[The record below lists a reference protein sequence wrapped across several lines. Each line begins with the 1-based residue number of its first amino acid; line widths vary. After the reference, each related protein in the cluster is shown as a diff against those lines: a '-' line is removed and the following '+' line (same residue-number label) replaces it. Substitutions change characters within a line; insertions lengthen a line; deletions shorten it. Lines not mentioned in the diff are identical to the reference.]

1 MRRILRTAL
10 LCVGLGIGSLDLQ
23 AQPGLDFGVYSSRPK
38 ALVEASWQPFVDY
51 LNTRLDGVEVRLHA
65 LDDAGLQRALAAGEL
80 ELLLTNPAH
89 FITLRSA
96 NPLSGAIATVVSDA
110 GGQALNE
117 FGGVILVRSGDK
129 RLSAL
134 ADLQGKRVGTTHA
147 NFLATYPA
155 QAFEMKAAGADPA
168 LLDMLTLQQS
178 QDSVVDAVL
187 DGRVDAGFVR
197 TGLLEALSAEGRDLS
212 GLRVLHPLQHAGFPL
227 HSSTRL
233 YPEWPLV
240 ALRQADPALMRKV
253 AALALGLEA
262 GDPAARAARIHGFTI
277 PADYA
282 RVEEMLR
289 ELRLP
294 PFDASPPFTWND
306 VWARYHE
313 TLFVLGLA
321 TLAIVLLLAR
331 LAQRNLALSQ
341 ANAAARR
348 LAAEVELDRHHL
360 RNVVEATQAGSW
372 EWNLETGEWRVDAR
386 WAAMLGLPPEACT
399 GLGRASWRERV
410 HPADLAEAELEL
422 ERHIRGETAFYE
434 HDLRLRHRDGNWI
447 WVHDRALAVRRDADG
462 RALLLTGAQ
471 VDIDRRKENEERL
484 RLAASVFSSSYE
496 AILITDA
503 DNRIVDVNPAFCRIT
518 GYSREESLG
527 RDPGMLASGRQGR
540 EFYRAMWQ
548 ALEEHDHWQGE
559 LWNRRKDGSEFAEVL
574 SISRV
579 RDARGRLIHHLAMFS
594 DISRLKKHE
603 EELNR
608 IAYFDPLTG
617 APNRRLLDDRLRQ
630 AIAHSRRTGRP
641 LAVCVIDLDGFKPVN
656 DQLGHEAG
664 DQVLVDIVDRLTAI
678 LRASDTVARVGGDEF
693 VLLLEDIDGERVLE
707 RVLETIRAPIA
718 LDAERVSVSASI
730 GVTLFPEDDADPDT
744 LLRHA
749 DQAMYRAKQRGRN
762 CIQFFDA
769 SVEEQQRVRKER
781 LEGLELALRRHEF
794 VLHFQPQV
802 DMADGRP
809 LGMEA
814 LLRWQHPERGLL
826 LPGDFLPD
834 LEGTE
839 LETRLGQW
847 VIDHALGALERCRAA
862 GLDIAVSVNVG
873 PRPLMQAGFV
883 ASVRSALERHPDI
896 PPARMELEILES
908 TALDDMVLA
917 MDVLNAC
924 HRLGVRIALDD
935 FGTGYASLRHFR
947 QLPFDRLKIDRSFV
961 LDMLEDGEA
970 RAIVGAVVQLART
983 FGREVIAEGVETP
996 AHAEALLDLGCRL
1009 GQGFGIARPMPVE
1022 HIPGWFSWQTLAP
1035 CADDAACASPAR
1047 CAPDR
1052 SAP

>member
-1 MRRILRTAL
+1 MLIRRLLRTVVLLVCLSLGSTAL
-10 LCVGLGIGSLDLQ
+10 H
-23 AQPGLDFGVYSSRPK
+23 ARTELDFGVYSARPK

-51 LNTRLDGVEVRLHA
+51 LNQHLYGVEVRLHA
-65 LDDAGLQRALAAGEL
+65 LDDAGLQRALAAGEID
-80 ELLLTNPAH
+80 LLLTNPVH
-89 FITLRSA
+89 FIELRAS
-96 NPLSGAIATVVSDA
+96 NPLSGAIATVVADA
-110 GGQALNE
+110 GGQALSE
-117 FGGVILVRSGDK
+117 FGGVILVRAGDASLK
-129 RLSAL
+129 TL
-134 ADLQGKRVGTTHA
+134 ADLRGRRVGTTHA

-155 QAFEMKAAGADPA
+155 QALEMKAAGIDPGS
-168 LLDMLTLQQS
+168 LRMFTLRQT

-197 TGLLEALSAEGRDLS
+197 TGLFEALVAEGRDLS
-212 GLRVLHPLQHAGFPL
+212 GLRVLHPLQHPGFPL
-227 HSSTRL
+227 RSSTRL

-253 AALALGLEA
+253 AALALGLETA
-262 GDPAARAARIHGFTI
+262 APAARAAGIHGFTI

-294 PFDASPPFTWND
+294 PFDATPPFTWND

-313 TLFVLGLA
+313 TIFVLGLA
-321 TLAIVLLLAR
+321 TLAIVLLVR

-348 LAAEVELDRHHL
+348 LAAEIELDRHHL
-360 RNVVEATQAGSW
+360 RNVIEATQAGSW
-372 EWNLETGEWRVDAR
+372 EWNLETGEWKMDAR
-386 WAAMLGLPPEACT
+386 WAAMLGLAAADCDGE
-399 GLGRASWRERV
+399 GRACWRKRV
-410 HPADLAEAELEL
+410 HPADLPEAEREL
-422 ERHIRGETAFYE
+422 DRHIRGETAFYE
-434 HDLRLRHRDGNWI
+434 HDLRLRHRDGRWI
-447 WVHDRALAVRRDADG
+447 WVYDRALAVRRDADG

-471 VDIDRRKENEERL
+471 IDIDRRKENEERL

-496 AILITDA
+496 AILITDV

-548 ALEEHDHWQGE
+548 AIEEHDHWQGE

-579 RDARGRLIHHLAMFS
+579 RDARGRVIHHLAMFS

-630 AIAHSRRTGRP
+630 AIAHSRRTGKP

-664 DQVLVDIVDRLTAI
+664 DQVLIGIVDRLGAI
-678 LRASDTVARVGGDEF
+678 LRASDTVARLGGDEF
-693 VLLLEDIDGERVLE
+693 VLLLEDIEGERVLE
-707 RVLETIRAPIA
+707 RVLEAIRTPIA
-718 LDAERVSVSASI
+718 LASQQVCVSASI

-781 LEGLELALRRHEF
+781 LERLDQALRRQEF

-826 LPGDFLPD
+826 APGEFLPD

-847 VIDHALGALERCRAA
+847 VVDHALGALERCRAA
-862 GLDIAVSVNVG
+862 GLDIGVSVNVG
-873 PRPLMQAGFV
+873 PGPLMQAGFV

-896 PPARMELEILES
+896 PPERLELEILES

-917 MDVLNAC
+917 MDVLEAC

-996 AHAEALLDLGCRL
+996 AHAAALLALGCRL

-1022 HIPGWFSWQTLAP
+1022 HIPGWVSWQTLAP
-1035 CADDAACASPAR
+1035 CADDAACASSGR
-1047 CAPDR
+1047 CP
-1052 SAP
+1052 PI

>member
-1 MRRILRTAL
+1 MLRLFRTAAL
-10 LCVGLGIGSLDLQ
+10 LVGLSTGSLDLH
-23 AQPGLDFGVYSSRPK
+23 AQTRLDFGVYSVRSK
-38 ALVEASWQPFVDY
+38 TLVEASWQPFVDY
-51 LNTRLDGVEVRLHA
+51 LNKNLDDVEIRLHA
-65 LDDAGLQRALAAGEL
+65 LDDAKLQHALAAGEL

-89 FITLRSA
+89 FIELRTS
-96 NPLSGAIATVVSDA
+96 NRLSGAIATMVADA
-110 GGQALNE
+110 GGQPSSE
-117 FGGVILVRSGDK
+117 FGGVILVRARDE
-129 RLSAL
+129 RLQTL

-155 QAFEMKAAGADPA
+155 QALEIKAAGTDPGS
-168 LLDMLTLQQS
+168 LRMLMLEQS

-197 TGLLEALSAEGRDLS
+197 TGLLEALTAEGRDLS
-212 GLRVLHPLQHAGFPL
+212 GLRVLHPLQHPGFPL
-227 HSSTRL
+227 LSSTQL

-262 GDPAARAARIHGFTI
+262 RDPAARAARIHGFTI

-294 PFDASPPFTWND
+294 PFDASPSFTWND
-306 VWARYHE
+306 VWKRYRE
-313 TLFVLGLA
+313 ALFVLGLA
-321 TLAIVLLLAR
+321 TLTIVLLLVR

-348 LAAEVELDRHHL
+348 LAAEIEIERHHL

-372 EWNLETGEWRVDAR
+372 EWNLETGEWKTQAR
-386 WAAMLGLPPEACT
+386 WAAMLGLTPESCA
-399 GLGRASWRERV
+399 GLARTSWRELV
-410 HPADLAEAELEL
+410 HPADLTEADREL
-422 ERHIRGETAFYE
+422 ERHIRGETTFYE
-434 HDLRLRHRDGNWI
+434 HDLRLRHRDGRWVWI
-447 WVHDRALAVRRDADG
+447 YDRALAVRRDGDG

-471 VDIDRRKENEERL
+471 IDIDRRKANEEGL

-518 GYSREESLG
+518 GYSREECLG

-559 LWNRRKDGSEFAEVL
+559 LWNRRKDGSEFAEMT

-579 RDARGRLIHHLAMFS
+579 RDERGRVIHHLAMFS

-630 AIAHSRRTGRP
+630 AIAHSHRTGRP
-641 LAVCVIDLDGFKPVN
+641 LAVCVIALDALKPVN

-664 DQVLVDIVDRLTAI
+664 DQVLVGIVDRLTAI
-678 LRASDTVARVGGDEF
+678 LRASDTVARLGGDEF
-693 VLLLEDIDGERVLE
+693 VLLLEDIDGECVLE
-707 RVLETIRAPIA
+707 RVLDAIRTPIPLA
-718 LDAERVSVSASI
+718 GQQVCVSASI

-769 SVEEQQRVRKER
+769 SVEQQQRVRKER
-781 LEGLELALRRHEF
+781 LKRLDQALRRQEF

-814 LLRWQHPERGLL
+814 LLRWQHPEHGLL

-847 VIDHALGALERCRAA
+847 VLDHALGALERCRAA
-862 GLDIAVSVNVG
+862 GLDIGVSVNIG

-896 PPARMELEILES
+896 PPARLELEILES

-996 AHAEALLDLGCRL
+996 AHAQALLALGCRL
-1009 GQGFGIARPMPVE
+1009 GQGFGIARPMPAE
-1022 HIPGWFSWQTLAP
+1022 HIPGWFSWQTHAP
-1035 CADDAACASPAR
+1035 FADAAACASPDR
-1047 CAPDR
+1047 CPP
-1052 SAP
+1052 S

>member
-1 MRRILRTAL
+1 MLIRRLLRTVVLLVCLSLGSTAL
-10 LCVGLGIGSLDLQ
+10 H
-23 AQPGLDFGVYSSRPK
+23 ARTELDFGVYSARPK

-51 LNTRLDGVEVRLHA
+51 LNQHLYGVEVRLHA
-65 LDDAGLQRALAAGEL
+65 LDDAGLQRALAAGEID
-80 ELLLTNPAH
+80 LLLTNPVH
-89 FITLRSA
+89 FIELRAS
-96 NPLSGAIATVVSDA
+96 NPLSGAIATVVADA
-110 GGQALNE
+110 GGQALSE
-117 FGGVILVRSGDK
+117 FGGVILVRAGDASLK
-129 RLSAL
+129 TL
-134 ADLQGKRVGTTHA
+134 ADLRGRRVGTTHA

-155 QAFEMKAAGADPA
+155 QALEMKAAGIDPGS
-168 LLDMLTLQQS
+168 LRMFTLQQT
-178 QDSVVDAVL
+178 QDSVVEAVL

-197 TGLLEALSAEGRDLS
+197 TGLFEALVAEGRDLS
-212 GLRVLHPLQHAGFPL
+212 GLRVLHPLQHPGFPL
-227 HSSTRL
+227 RSSTRL

-253 AALALGLEA
+253 AALALGLETA
-262 GDPAARAARIHGFTI
+262 APAARAAGIHGFTI

-294 PFDASPPFTWND
+294 PFDATPPFTWND

-313 TLFVLGLA
+313 TIFVLGLA
-321 TLAIVLLLAR
+321 TLAIVLLVR

-348 LAAEVELDRHHL
+348 LAAEIELDRHHL
-360 RNVVEATQAGSW
+360 RNVIEATQAGSW
-372 EWNLETGEWRVDAR
+372 EWNLETGEWKMDAR
-386 WAAMLGLPPEACT
+386 WAAMLGLAAADCDGE
-399 GLGRASWRERV
+399 GRACWRKRV
-410 HPADLAEAELEL
+410 HPADLPEAEREL
-422 ERHIRGETAFYE
+422 DRHIRGETAFYE
-434 HDLRLRHRDGNWI
+434 HDLRLRHRDGRWI
-447 WVHDRALAVRRDADG
+447 WVYHRALAVRRDADG

-471 VDIDRRKENEERL
+471 IDIDRRKENEERL

-496 AILITDA
+496 AILITDV

-548 ALEEHDHWQGE
+548 AIEEHDHWQGE

-579 RDARGRLIHHLAMFS
+579 RDARGRVIHHLAMFS

-630 AIAHSRRTGRP
+630 AIAHSRRTGKP

-664 DQVLVDIVDRLTAI
+664 DQVLIGIVDRLGAI
-678 LRASDTVARVGGDEF
+678 LRASDTVARLGGDEF
-693 VLLLEDIDGERVLE
+693 VLLLEDIEGERVLE
-707 RVLETIRAPIA
+707 RVLEAIRTPIA
-718 LDAERVSVSASI
+718 LASQQVCVSASI

-781 LEGLELALRRHEF
+781 LERLDQALRRQEF

-802 DMADGRP
+802 DMVDGRP

-826 LPGDFLPD
+826 APGEFLPD

-847 VIDHALGALERCRAA
+847 VVDHALGALERCRAA
-862 GLDIAVSVNVG
+862 GLDIGVSVNVG
-873 PRPLMQAGFV
+873 PGPLMQAGFV

-896 PPARMELEILES
+896 PPERLELEILES

-917 MDVLNAC
+917 MDVLEAC

-996 AHAEALLDLGCRL
+996 AHAAALLALGCRL

-1022 HIPGWFSWQTLAP
+1022 HIPGWVSWQTLAP
-1035 CADDAACASPAR
+1035 CADDAACASSGR
-1047 CAPDR
+1047 CP
-1052 SAP
+1052 PI

>member
-1 MRRILRTAL
+1 MLIRRLLRTVVLLVCLSLGSTAL
-10 LCVGLGIGSLDLQ
+10 H
-23 AQPGLDFGVYSSRPK
+23 ARTELDFGVYSARPK

-51 LNTRLDGVEVRLHA
+51 LNQHLYGVEVRLHA
-65 LDDAGLQRALAAGEL
+65 LDDAGLQRALAAGEID
-80 ELLLTNPAH
+80 LLLTNPVH
-89 FITLRSA
+89 FIELRAS
-96 NPLSGAIATVVSDA
+96 NPLSGAIATVVADA
-110 GGQALNE
+110 GGQALSE
-117 FGGVILVRSGDK
+117 FGGVILVRAGDASLK
-129 RLSAL
+129 TL
-134 ADLQGKRVGTTHA
+134 ADLRGRRVGTTHA

-155 QAFEMKAAGADPA
+155 QALEMKAAGIDPGS
-168 LLDMLTLQQS
+168 LRMFTLQQT
-178 QDSVVDAVL
+178 QDSVVEAVL

-197 TGLLEALSAEGRDLS
+197 TGLFEALVAEGRDLS
-212 GLRVLHPLQHAGFPL
+212 GLRVLHPLQHPGFPL
-227 HSSTRL
+227 RSSTRL

-253 AALALGLEA
+253 AALALGLETA
-262 GDPAARAARIHGFTI
+262 APAARAAGIHGFTI

-294 PFDASPPFTWND
+294 PFDATPPFTWND

-313 TLFVLGLA
+313 TIFVLGLA
-321 TLAIVLLLAR
+321 TLAIVLLVR

-348 LAAEVELDRHHL
+348 LAAEIELDRHHL
-360 RNVVEATQAGSW
+360 RNVIEATQAGSW
-372 EWNLETGEWRVDAR
+372 EWNLETGEWKMDAR
-386 WAAMLGLPPEACT
+386 WAAMLGLAAADCDGE
-399 GLGRASWRERV
+399 GRACWRKRV
-410 HPADLAEAELEL
+410 HPADLPEAEREL
-422 ERHIRGETAFYE
+422 DRHIRGETAFYE
-434 HDLRLRHRDGNWI
+434 HDLRLRHRDGRWI
-447 WVHDRALAVRRDADG
+447 WVYDRALAVRRDADG

-471 VDIDRRKENEERL
+471 IDIDRRKENEERL

-496 AILITDA
+496 AILITDV

-548 ALEEHDHWQGE
+548 AIEEHDHWQGE

-579 RDARGRLIHHLAMFS
+579 RDARGRVIHHLAMFS

-630 AIAHSRRTGRP
+630 AIAHSRRTGKP

-664 DQVLVDIVDRLTAI
+664 DQVLIGIVDRLGAI
-678 LRASDTVARVGGDEF
+678 LRASDTVARLGGDEF
-693 VLLLEDIDGERVLE
+693 VLLLEDIEGERVLE
-707 RVLETIRAPIA
+707 RVLEAIRTPIA
-718 LDAERVSVSASI
+718 LASQQVCVSASI

-781 LEGLELALRRHEF
+781 LERLDQALRRQEF

-826 LPGDFLPD
+826 APGEFLPD

-847 VIDHALGALERCRAA
+847 VVDHALGALERCRAA
-862 GLDIAVSVNVG
+862 GLDIGVSVNVG
-873 PRPLMQAGFV
+873 PGPLMQAGFV

-896 PPARMELEILES
+896 PPERLELEILES

-917 MDVLNAC
+917 MDVLEAC

-996 AHAEALLDLGCRL
+996 AHAAALLALGCRL

-1022 HIPGWFSWQTLAP
+1022 HIPGWVSWQTLAP
-1035 CADDAACASPAR
+1035 CADDAACASSGR
-1047 CAPDR
+1047 CP
-1052 SAP
+1052 PI

>member
-1 MRRILRTAL
+1 MLIRRLLRTVVLLVCLSLGSTAL
-10 LCVGLGIGSLDLQ
+10 H
-23 AQPGLDFGVYSSRPK
+23 ARTELDFGVYSARPK

-51 LNTRLDGVEVRLHA
+51 LNQHLYGVEVRLHA
-65 LDDAGLQRALAAGEL
+65 LDDAGLQRALAAGEID
-80 ELLLTNPAH
+80 LLLTNPVH
-89 FITLRSA
+89 FIELRAS
-96 NPLSGAIATVVSDA
+96 NPLSGAIATVVADA
-110 GGQALNE
+110 GGQALSE
-117 FGGVILVRSGDK
+117 FGGVILVRAGDASLK
-129 RLSAL
+129 TL
-134 ADLQGKRVGTTHA
+134 ADLRGRRVGTTHA

-155 QAFEMKAAGADPA
+155 QALEMKAAGIDPGS
-168 LLDMLTLQQS
+168 LRMFTLQQT
-178 QDSVVDAVL
+178 QDSVVEAVL

-197 TGLLEALSAEGRDLS
+197 TGLFEALVAEGRDLS
-212 GLRVLHPLQHAGFPL
+212 GLRVLHPLQHPGFPL
-227 HSSTRL
+227 RSSTRL

-253 AALALGLEA
+253 AALALGLETA
-262 GDPAARAARIHGFTI
+262 APAARAAGIHGFTI

-294 PFDASPPFTWND
+294 PFDATPPFTWND

-313 TLFVLGLA
+313 TIFVLGLA
-321 TLAIVLLLAR
+321 TLAIVLLVR

-348 LAAEVELDRHHL
+348 LAAEIELDRHHL
-360 RNVVEATQAGSW
+360 RNVIEATQAGSW
-372 EWNLETGEWRVDAR
+372 EWNLETGEWKMDAR
-386 WAAMLGLPPEACT
+386 WAAMLGLAAADCDGE
-399 GLGRASWRERV
+399 GRACWRKRV
-410 HPADLAEAELEL
+410 HPADLPEAEREL
-422 ERHIRGETAFYE
+422 DRHIRGETAFYE
-434 HDLRLRHRDGNWI
+434 HDLRLRHRDGRWI
-447 WVHDRALAVRRDADG
+447 WVYHRALAVRRDADG

-471 VDIDRRKENEERL
+471 IDIDRRKENEERL

-496 AILITDA
+496 AILITDV

-548 ALEEHDHWQGE
+548 AIEEHDHWQGE

-579 RDARGRLIHHLAMFS
+579 RDARGRVIHHLAMFS

-630 AIAHSRRTGRP
+630 AIAHSRRTGKP

-664 DQVLVDIVDRLTAI
+664 DQVLIGIVDRLGAI
-678 LRASDTVARVGGDEF
+678 LRASDTVARLGGDEF
-693 VLLLEDIDGERVLE
+693 VLLLEDIEGERVLE
-707 RVLETIRAPIA
+707 RVLEAIRTPIA
-718 LDAERVSVSASI
+718 LASQQVCVSASI

-781 LEGLELALRRHEF
+781 LERLDQALRRQEF

-826 LPGDFLPD
+826 APGEFLPD

-847 VIDHALGALERCRAA
+847 VVDHALGALERCRAA
-862 GLDIAVSVNVG
+862 GLDIGVSVNVG
-873 PRPLMQAGFV
+873 PGPLMQAGFV

-896 PPARMELEILES
+896 PPERLELEILES

-917 MDVLNAC
+917 MDVLEAC

-996 AHAEALLDLGCRL
+996 AHAAALLALGCRL

-1022 HIPGWFSWQTLAP
+1022 HIPGWVSWQTLAP
-1035 CADDAACASPAR
+1035 CADDAACASSGR
-1047 CAPDR
+1047 CP
-1052 SAP
+1052 PI

>member
-1 MRRILRTAL
+1 MLIRRLLRTVVLLVCLSLGSTAL
-10 LCVGLGIGSLDLQ
+10 H
-23 AQPGLDFGVYSSRPK
+23 ARTELDFGVYSARPK

-51 LNTRLDGVEVRLHA
+51 LNQHLYGVEVRLHA
-65 LDDAGLQRALAAGEL
+65 LDDAGLQRALAAGEID
-80 ELLLTNPAH
+80 LLLTNPVH
-89 FITLRSA
+89 FIELRAS
-96 NPLSGAIATVVSDA
+96 NPLSGAIATVVADA
-110 GGQALNE
+110 GGQALSE
-117 FGGVILVRSGDK
+117 FGGVILVRAGDASLK
-129 RLSAL
+129 TL
-134 ADLQGKRVGTTHA
+134 ADLRGRRVGTTHA

-155 QAFEMKAAGADPA
+155 QALEMKAAGIDPGS
-168 LLDMLTLQQS
+168 LRMFTLQQT
-178 QDSVVDAVL
+178 QDSVVEAVL

-197 TGLLEALSAEGRDLS
+197 TGLFEALVAEGRDLS
-212 GLRVLHPLQHAGFPL
+212 GLRVLHPLQHPGFPL
-227 HSSTRL
+227 RSSTRL

-253 AALALGLEA
+253 AALALGLETA
-262 GDPAARAARIHGFTI
+262 APAARAAGIHGFTI

-294 PFDASPPFTWND
+294 PFDATPPFTWND

-313 TLFVLGLA
+313 TIFVLGLA
-321 TLAIVLLLAR
+321 TLAIVLLVR

-348 LAAEVELDRHHL
+348 LAAEIELDRHHL
-360 RNVVEATQAGSW
+360 RNVIEATQAGSW
-372 EWNLETGEWRVDAR
+372 EWNLETGEWKMDAR
-386 WAAMLGLPPEACT
+386 WAAMLGLAAADCDGE
-399 GLGRASWRERV
+399 GRACWRKRV
-410 HPADLAEAELEL
+410 HPADLPEAEREL
-422 ERHIRGETAFYE
+422 DRHIRGETAFYE
-434 HDLRLRHRDGNWI
+434 HDLRLRHCDGRWI
-447 WVHDRALAVRRDADG
+447 WVYDRALAVRRDADG

-471 VDIDRRKENEERL
+471 IDIDRRKENEERL

-496 AILITDA
+496 AILITDV

-548 ALEEHDHWQGE
+548 AIEEHDHWQGE

-579 RDARGRLIHHLAMFS
+579 RDARGRVIHHLAMFS

-630 AIAHSRRTGRP
+630 AIAHSRRTGKP

-664 DQVLVDIVDRLTAI
+664 DQVLIGIVDRLGAI
-678 LRASDTVARVGGDEF
+678 LRASDTVARLGGDEF
-693 VLLLEDIDGERVLE
+693 VLLLEDIEGERVLE
-707 RVLETIRAPIA
+707 RVLEAIRTPIA
-718 LDAERVSVSASI
+718 LASQQVCVSASI

-781 LEGLELALRRHEF
+781 LERLDQALRRQEF

-826 LPGDFLPD
+826 APGEFLPD

-847 VIDHALGALERCRAA
+847 VVDHALGALERCRAA
-862 GLDIAVSVNVG
+862 GLDIGVSVNVG
-873 PRPLMQAGFV
+873 PGPLMQAGFV

-896 PPARMELEILES
+896 PPERLELEILES

-917 MDVLNAC
+917 MDVLEAC

-996 AHAEALLDLGCRL
+996 AHAAALLALGCRL

-1022 HIPGWFSWQTLAP
+1022 HIPGWVSWQTLAP
-1035 CADDAACASPAR
+1035 CADDAACASSGR
-1047 CAPDR
+1047 CP
-1052 SAP
+1052 PI

>member
-1 MRRILRTAL
+1 MLIRRLLRTVVLLVCLSLGSTAL
-10 LCVGLGIGSLDLQ
+10 H
-23 AQPGLDFGVYSSRPK
+23 ARTELDFGVYSARPK

-51 LNTRLDGVEVRLHA
+51 LNQHLYGVEVRLHA
-65 LDDAGLQRALAAGEL
+65 LDDAGLQRALAAGEID
-80 ELLLTNPAH
+80 LLLTNPVH
-89 FITLRSA
+89 FIELRAS
-96 NPLSGAIATVVSDA
+96 NPLSGAIATVVADA
-110 GGQALNE
+110 GGQALSE
-117 FGGVILVRSGDK
+117 FGGVILVRAGDASLK
-129 RLSAL
+129 TL
-134 ADLQGKRVGTTHA
+134 ADLRGRRVGTTHA

-155 QAFEMKAAGADPA
+155 QALEMKAAGIDPGS
-168 LLDMLTLQQS
+168 LRMFTLQQT
-178 QDSVVDAVL
+178 QDSVVEAVL

-197 TGLLEALSAEGRDLS
+197 TGLFEALVAEGRDLS
-212 GLRVLHPLQHAGFPL
+212 GLRVLHPLQHPGFPL
-227 HSSTRL
+227 RSSTRL

-253 AALALGLEA
+253 AALALGLETA
-262 GDPAARAARIHGFTI
+262 DPAARAAGIHGFTI

-294 PFDASPPFTWND
+294 PFDATPPFTWND

-313 TLFVLGLA
+313 TIFVLGLA
-321 TLAIVLLLAR
+321 TLAIVLLVR

-348 LAAEVELDRHHL
+348 LAAEIELDRHHL
-360 RNVVEATQAGSW
+360 RNVIEATQAGSW
-372 EWNLETGEWRVDAR
+372 EWNLETGEWKMDAR
-386 WAAMLGLPPEACT
+386 WAAMLGLAAADCDGE
-399 GLGRASWRERV
+399 GRACWRKRV
-410 HPADLAEAELEL
+410 HPADLPEAEREL
-422 ERHIRGETAFYE
+422 DRHIRGETAFYE
-434 HDLRLRHRDGNWI
+434 HDLRLRHRDGRWI
-447 WVHDRALAVRRDADG
+447 WVYHRALAVRRDADG

-471 VDIDRRKENEERL
+471 IDIDRRKENEERL

-496 AILITDA
+496 AILITDV

-548 ALEEHDHWQGE
+548 AIEEHDHWQGE

-579 RDARGRLIHHLAMFS
+579 RDARGRVIHHLAMFS

-630 AIAHSRRTGRP
+630 AIAHSRRTGKP

-664 DQVLVDIVDRLTAI
+664 DQVLIGIVDRLGAI
-678 LRASDTVARVGGDEF
+678 LRASDTVARLGGDEF
-693 VLLLEDIDGERVLE
+693 VLLLEDIEGERVLE
-707 RVLETIRAPIA
+707 RVLEAIRTPIA
-718 LDAERVSVSASI
+718 LASQQVCVSASI

-781 LEGLELALRRHEF
+781 LERLDQALRRQEF

-826 LPGDFLPD
+826 APGEFLPD

-847 VIDHALGALERCRAA
+847 VVDHALGALERCRAA
-862 GLDIAVSVNVG
+862 GLDIGVSVNVG
-873 PRPLMQAGFV
+873 PGPLMQAGFV

-896 PPARMELEILES
+896 PPERLELEILES

-917 MDVLNAC
+917 MDVLEAC

-996 AHAEALLDLGCRL
+996 AHAAALLALGCRL

-1022 HIPGWFSWQTLAP
+1022 HIPGWVSWQTLAP
-1035 CADDAACASPAR
+1035 CADDAACASSGR
-1047 CAPDR
+1047 CP
-1052 SAP
+1052 PI

>member
-1 MRRILRTAL
+1 MLIRRLLRTVVLLVCLSLGSTAL
-10 LCVGLGIGSLDLQ
+10 H
-23 AQPGLDFGVYSSRPK
+23 ARTELDFGVYSARPK

-51 LNTRLDGVEVRLHA
+51 LNQHLYGVEVRLHA
-65 LDDAGLQRALAAGEL
+65 LDDAGLQRALAAGEID
-80 ELLLTNPAH
+80 LLLTNPVH
-89 FITLRSA
+89 FIELRAS
-96 NPLSGAIATVVSDA
+96 NPLSGAIATVVADA
-110 GGQALNE
+110 GGQALSE
-117 FGGVILVRSGDK
+117 FGGVILVRAGDASLK
-129 RLSAL
+129 TL
-134 ADLQGKRVGTTHA
+134 ADLRGRRVGTTHA

-155 QAFEMKAAGADPA
+155 QALEMKAAGIDPGS
-168 LLDMLTLQQS
+168 LRMFTLQQT
-178 QDSVVDAVL
+178 QDSVVEAVL

-197 TGLLEALSAEGRDLS
+197 TGLFEALVAEGRDLS
-212 GLRVLHPLQHAGFPL
+212 GLRVLHPLQHPGFPL
-227 HSSTRL
+227 RSSTRL

-253 AALALGLEA
+253 AALALGLETA
-262 GDPAARAARIHGFTI
+262 APAARAAGIHGFTI

-294 PFDASPPFTWND
+294 PFDATPPFTWND

-313 TLFVLGLA
+313 TIFVLGLA
-321 TLAIVLLLAR
+321 TLAIVLLVR

-348 LAAEVELDRHHL
+348 LAAEIELDRHHL
-360 RNVVEATQAGSW
+360 RNVIEATQAGSW
-372 EWNLETGEWRVDAR
+372 EWNLETGEWKMDAR
-386 WAAMLGLPPEACT
+386 WAAMLGLAAADCDGE
-399 GLGRASWRERV
+399 GRACWRKRV
-410 HPADLAEAELEL
+410 HPADLAEAEREL
-422 ERHIRGETAFYE
+422 DRHIRGETAFYE
-434 HDLRLRHRDGNWI
+434 HDLRLRHRDGRWI
-447 WVHDRALAVRRDADG
+447 WVYHRALAVRRDADG

-471 VDIDRRKENEERL
+471 IDIDRRKENEERL

-496 AILITDA
+496 AILITDV

-548 ALEEHDHWQGE
+548 AIEEHDHWQGE

-579 RDARGRLIHHLAMFS
+579 RDARGRVIHHLAMFS

-630 AIAHSRRTGRP
+630 AIAHSRRTGKP

-664 DQVLVDIVDRLTAI
+664 DQVLIGIVDRLGAI
-678 LRASDTVARVGGDEF
+678 LRASDTVARLGGDEF
-693 VLLLEDIDGERVLE
+693 VLLLEDLEGERVLE
-707 RVLETIRAPIA
+707 RVLEAIRTPIA
-718 LDAERVSVSASI
+718 LASQQVCVSASI

-781 LEGLELALRRHEF
+781 LERLDQALRRQEF

-826 LPGDFLPD
+826 APGEFLPD

-847 VIDHALGALERCRAA
+847 VVDHALGALERCRAA
-862 GLDIAVSVNVG
+862 GLDIGVSVNVG
-873 PRPLMQAGFV
+873 PGPLMQAGFV

-896 PPARMELEILES
+896 PPERLELEILES

-917 MDVLNAC
+917 MDVLEAC

-996 AHAEALLDLGCRL
+996 AHAAALLALGCRL

-1022 HIPGWFSWQTLAP
+1022 HIPGWVSWQTLAP
-1035 CADDAACASPAR
+1035 CADDAACASSGR
-1047 CAPDR
+1047 CP
-1052 SAP
+1052 PI

>member
-1 MRRILRTAL
+1 MLIRRLLRTVVLLVCLSLGSTAL
-10 LCVGLGIGSLDLQ
+10 H
-23 AQPGLDFGVYSSRPK
+23 ARTELDFGVYSARPK

-51 LNTRLDGVEVRLHA
+51 LNQHLDGVEVRLHA
-65 LDDAGLQRALAAGEL
+65 LDDAGLQRALAAGEID
-80 ELLLTNPAH
+80 LLLTNPVH
-89 FITLRSA
+89 FIELRAS
-96 NPLSGAIATVVSDA
+96 NPLSGAIATVVADA
-110 GGQALNE
+110 GGQALSE
-117 FGGVILVRSGDK
+117 FGGVILVRAGDASLK
-129 RLSAL
+129 TL
-134 ADLQGKRVGTTHA
+134 ADLRGRRVGTTHA

-155 QAFEMKAAGADPA
+155 QALEMKAAGIDPGS
-168 LLDMLTLQQS
+168 LRMFTLQQT
-178 QDSVVDAVL
+178 QDSVVEAVL

-197 TGLLEALSAEGRDLS
+197 TGLFEALVAEGRDLS
-212 GLRVLHPLQHAGFPL
+212 GLRVLHPLQHPGFPL
-227 HSSTRL
+227 RSSTRL

-253 AALALGLEA
+253 AALALGLETA
-262 GDPAARAARIHGFTI
+262 APAARAAGIHGFTI

-294 PFDASPPFTWND
+294 PFDATPPFTWND

-313 TLFVLGLA
+313 TIFVLGLA
-321 TLAIVLLLAR
+321 TLAIVLLVR

-348 LAAEVELDRHHL
+348 LAAEIELDRHHL
-360 RNVVEATQAGSW
+360 RNVIEATQAGSW
-372 EWNLETGEWRVDAR
+372 EWNLETGEWKMDAR
-386 WAAMLGLPPEACT
+386 WAAMLGLAAADCDGE
-399 GLGRASWRERV
+399 GRACWRKRV
-410 HPADLAEAELEL
+410 HPADLPEAEREL
-422 ERHIRGETAFYE
+422 DRHIRGETAFYE
-434 HDLRLRHRDGNWI
+434 HDLRLRHRDGRWI
-447 WVHDRALAVRRDADG
+447 WVYDRALAVRRDADG

-471 VDIDRRKENEERL
+471 IDIDRRKENEERL

-496 AILITDA
+496 AILITDV

-548 ALEEHDHWQGE
+548 AIEEHDHWQGE

-579 RDARGRLIHHLAMFS
+579 RDARGRVIHHLAMFS

-630 AIAHSRRTGRP
+630 AIAHSRRTGKP

-664 DQVLVDIVDRLTAI
+664 DQVLIGIVDRLGAI
-678 LRASDTVARVGGDEF
+678 LRASDTVARLGGDEF
-693 VLLLEDIDGERVLE
+693 VLLLEDIEGERVLE
-707 RVLETIRAPIA
+707 RVLEAIRTPIA
-718 LDAERVSVSASI
+718 LASQQVCVSASI

-781 LEGLELALRRHEF
+781 LERLDQALRRQEF

-826 LPGDFLPD
+826 APGEFLPD

-847 VIDHALGALERCRAA
+847 VVDHALGALERCRAA
-862 GLDIAVSVNVG
+862 GLDIGVSVNVG
-873 PRPLMQAGFV
+873 PGPLMQAGFV

-896 PPARMELEILES
+896 PPERLELEILES

-917 MDVLNAC
+917 MDVLEAC

-996 AHAEALLDLGCRL
+996 AHAAALLALGCRL

-1022 HIPGWFSWQTLAP
+1022 HIPGWVSWQTLAP
-1035 CADDAACASPAR
+1035 CADDAACASSGR
-1047 CAPDR
+1047 CP
-1052 SAP
+1052 PI

>member
-1 MRRILRTAL
+1 MRRLLRTVVLLVCLSLGSTAL
-10 LCVGLGIGSLDLQ
+10 HARTD
-23 AQPGLDFGVYSSRPK
+23 LDFGVYSARPK

-51 LNTRLDGVEVRLHA
+51 LNQHLDGVEVRLHA
-65 LDDAGLQRALAAGEL
+65 LDDAGLQRALAAGEID
-80 ELLLTNPAH
+80 LLLTNPVH
-89 FITLRSA
+89 FIELRAS
-96 NPLSGAIATVVSDA
+96 NPLSGAIATVVADA
-110 GGQALNE
+110 GGQALSE
-117 FGGVILVRSGDK
+117 FGGVILVRAGDASLK
-129 RLSAL
+129 TL
-134 ADLQGKRVGTTHA
+134 ADLRGRRVGTTHA

-155 QAFEMKAAGADPA
+155 QALEMKAAGIDPGS
-168 LLDMLTLQQS
+168 LRMFTLQQT
-178 QDSVVDAVL
+178 QDSVVEAVL

-197 TGLLEALSAEGRDLS
+197 TGLFEALVAEGRDLS
-212 GLRVLHPLQHAGFPL
+212 GLRVLHPLQHPGFPL
-227 HSSTRL
+227 RSSTRL

-253 AALALGLEA
+253 AALALGLETA
-262 GDPAARAARIHGFTI
+262 APAARAAGIHGFTI

-294 PFDASPPFTWND
+294 PFDATPPFTWND

-313 TLFVLGLA
+313 TIFVLGLA
-321 TLAIVLLLAR
+321 TLAIVLLLVR

-348 LAAEVELDRHHL
+348 LAAEIELDRHHL
-360 RNVVEATQAGSW
+360 RNVIEATQAGSW
-372 EWNLETGEWRVDAR
+372 EWNLETGEWKMDAR
-386 WAAMLGLPPEACT
+386 WAAMLGLAAADCDGE
-399 GLGRASWRERV
+399 GRACWRKRV
-410 HPADLAEAELEL
+410 HPADLAEAEREL
-422 ERHIRGETAFYE
+422 DRHIRGETAFYE
-434 HDLRLRHRDGNWI
+434 HDLRLRHRDGRWI
-447 WVHDRALAVRRDADG
+447 WVYDRALAVRRDADG

-471 VDIDRRKENEERL
+471 IDIDRRKENEERL

-496 AILITDA
+496 AILITDV

-548 ALEEHDHWQGE
+548 AIEEHDHWQGE

-579 RDARGRLIHHLAMFS
+579 RDARGRVIHHLAMFS

-630 AIAHSRRTGRP
+630 AIAHSRRTGKP

-664 DQVLVDIVDRLTAI
+664 DQVLIGIVDRLGAI
-678 LRASDTVARVGGDEF
+678 LRASDTVARLGGDEF
-693 VLLLEDIDGERVLE
+693 VLLLEDIEGERVLE
-707 RVLETIRAPIA
+707 RVLEAIRTPIA
-718 LDAERVSVSASI
+718 LASQQVCVSASI

-781 LEGLELALRRHEF
+781 LERLDQALRRQEF

-826 LPGDFLPD
+826 APGEFLPD

-847 VIDHALGALERCRAA
+847 VVDHALGALERCRAA
-862 GLDIAVSVNVG
+862 GLDIGVSVNVG
-873 PRPLMQAGFV
+873 PGPLMQAGFV

-896 PPARMELEILES
+896 PPERLELEILES

-917 MDVLNAC
+917 MDVLEAC

-961 LDMLEDGEA
+961 LDIPHDPADMQITA
-970 RAIVGAVVQLART
+970 AVIALAHNL
-983 FGREVIAEGVETP
+983 GLSVLAEGVETSEQLDFLIEHGCDAVQGYRFSP
-996 AHAEALLDLGCRL
+996 PLPEA
-1009 GQGFGIARPMPVE
+1009 
-1022 HIPGWFSWQTLAP
+1022 
-1035 CADDAACASPAR
+1035 AACDWLCRHATTPAAGR
-1047 CAPDR
+1047 
-1052 SAP
+1052 

>member
-1 MRRILRTAL
+1 MRRLLRTVVLLVCLSLGSAAL
-10 LCVGLGIGSLDLQ
+10 HARTD
-23 AQPGLDFGVYSSRPK
+23 LDFGVYSARPK

-51 LNTRLDGVEVRLHA
+51 LNQHLDGVEVRLHA
-65 LDDAGLQRALAAGEL
+65 LDDAGLQRALAAGEID
-80 ELLLTNPAH
+80 LLLTNPVH
-89 FITLRSA
+89 FIELRAS
-96 NPLSGAIATVVSDA
+96 NPLSGAIATVVADA
-110 GGQALNE
+110 GGQALSE
-117 FGGVILVRSGDK
+117 FGGVILVRAGDASLK
-129 RLSAL
+129 TL
-134 ADLQGKRVGTTHA
+134 ADLRGRRVGTTHA

-155 QAFEMKAAGADPA
+155 QALEMKAAGIDPGS
-168 LLDMLTLQQS
+168 LRMFTLRQT
-178 QDSVVDAVL
+178 QDSVVEAVL

-197 TGLLEALSAEGRDLS
+197 TGLFESLVAEGRDLS
-212 GLRVLHPLQHAGFPL
+212 GLRVLHPLQHPGFPL
-227 HSSTRL
+227 RSSTRL

-253 AALALGLEA
+253 AALALGLETA
-262 GDPAARAARIHGFTI
+262 DPAARAAGIHGFTI

-294 PFDASPPFTWND
+294 PFDATPPFTWND

-313 TLFVLGLA
+313 TIFVLGLA
-321 TLAIVLLLAR
+321 TLAIVLLVR

-348 LAAEVELDRHHL
+348 LAAEIELDRHHL
-360 RNVVEATQAGSW
+360 RNVIEATQAGSW
-372 EWNLETGEWRVDAR
+372 EWNLETGEWKMDAR
-386 WAAMLGLPPEACT
+386 WAAMLGLAAEDCD
-399 GLGRASWRERV
+399 GEGRACWRKRV
-410 HPADLAEAELEL
+410 HPADLAEAEREL
-422 ERHIRGETAFYE
+422 DRHIRGETAFYE
-434 HDLRLRHRDGNWI
+434 HDLRLRHCDGRWI
-447 WVHDRALAVRRDADG
+447 WVYDRALAVRRDADG

-471 VDIDRRKENEERL
+471 IDIDRRKENEERL

-496 AILITDA
+496 AILITDV
-503 DNRIVDVNPAFCRIT
+503 DNRIVDVDPAFCRIT

-548 ALEEHDHWQGE
+548 AIEEHDHWQGE

-579 RDARGRLIHHLAMFS
+579 RDARGRVIHHLAMFS

-630 AIAHSRRTGRP
+630 AIAHSRRTGKP

-664 DQVLVDIVDRLTAI
+664 DQVLIGIVDRLGAI
-678 LRASDTVARVGGDEF
+678 LRASDTVARLGGDEF
-693 VLLLEDIDGERVLE
+693 VLLLEDIEGERVLE
-707 RVLETIRAPIA
+707 RVLEAIRTPIA
-718 LDAERVSVSASI
+718 LASQQVCVSASI

-781 LEGLELALRRHEF
+781 LERLDQALRRQEF

-802 DMADGRP
+802 DMVDGRP

-826 LPGDFLPD
+826 APGEFLPD

-847 VIDHALGALERCRAA
+847 VVDHALGALERCRAA
-862 GLDIAVSVNVG
+862 GLDIGVSVNVG
-873 PRPLMQAGFV
+873 PGPLMQAGFV

-896 PPARMELEILES
+896 PPERLELEILES

-917 MDVLNAC
+917 MDVLEAC

-996 AHAEALLDLGCRL
+996 AHAAALLALGCRL

-1022 HIPGWFSWQTLAP
+1022 HIPGWVSWQTLAP
-1035 CADDAACASPAR
+1035 CADDTACASSGR
-1047 CAPDR
+1047 CP
-1052 SAP
+1052 PI

>member
-1 MRRILRTAL
+1 MLIRRLLRTVVLLVCLSLGSTAL
-10 LCVGLGIGSLDLQ
+10 H
-23 AQPGLDFGVYSSRPK
+23 ARTELDFGVYSARPK

-51 LNTRLDGVEVRLHA
+51 LNQHLYGVEVRLHA
-65 LDDAGLQRALAAGEL
+65 LDDAGLQRALAAGEID
-80 ELLLTNPAH
+80 LLLTNPVH
-89 FITLRSA
+89 FIELRAS
-96 NPLSGAIATVVSDA
+96 NPLSGAIATVVADA
-110 GGQALNE
+110 GGQALSE
-117 FGGVILVRSGDK
+117 FGGVILVRAGDASLK
-129 RLSAL
+129 TL
-134 ADLQGKRVGTTHA
+134 ADLRGRRVGTTHA

-155 QAFEMKAAGADPA
+155 QALEMKAAGIDPGS
-168 LLDMLTLQQS
+168 LRMFTLQQT
-178 QDSVVDAVL
+178 QDSVVEAVL

-197 TGLLEALSAEGRDLS
+197 TGLFEALVAEGRDLS
-212 GLRVLHPLQHAGFPL
+212 GLRVLHPLQHPGFPL
-227 HSSTRL
+227 RSSTRL

-253 AALALGLEA
+253 AALALGLETA
-262 GDPAARAARIHGFTI
+262 APAARAAGIHGFTI

-294 PFDASPPFTWND
+294 PFDATPPFTWND

-313 TLFVLGLA
+313 TIFVLGLA
-321 TLAIVLLLAR
+321 TLAIVLLVR

-348 LAAEVELDRHHL
+348 LAAEIELDRHHL
-360 RNVVEATQAGSW
+360 RNVIEATQAGSW
-372 EWNLETGEWRVDAR
+372 EWNLETGEWKMDAR
-386 WAAMLGLPPEACT
+386 WAAMLGLAAADCDGE
-399 GLGRASWRERV
+399 GRACWRKRV
-410 HPADLAEAELEL
+410 HPADLAEAEREL
-422 ERHIRGETAFYE
+422 DRHIRGETAFYE
-434 HDLRLRHRDGNWI
+434 HDLRLRHRDGRWI
-447 WVHDRALAVRRDADG
+447 WVYDRALAVRRDADG

-471 VDIDRRKENEERL
+471 IDIDRRKENEERL

-496 AILITDA
+496 AILITDV

-548 ALEEHDHWQGE
+548 AIEEHDHWQGE

-579 RDARGRLIHHLAMFS
+579 RDARGRVIHHLAMFS

-630 AIAHSRRTGRP
+630 AIAHSRRTGKP

-664 DQVLVDIVDRLTAI
+664 DQVLIGIVDRLGAI
-678 LRASDTVARVGGDEF
+678 LRASDTVARLGGDEF
-693 VLLLEDIDGERVLE
+693 VLLLEDIEGERVLE
-707 RVLETIRAPIA
+707 RVLEAIRTPIA
-718 LDAERVSVSASI
+718 LASQQVCVSASI

-781 LEGLELALRRHEF
+781 LERLDQALRRQEF

-826 LPGDFLPD
+826 APGEFLPD

-847 VIDHALGALERCRAA
+847 VVDHALGALERCRAA
-862 GLDIAVSVNVG
+862 GLDIGVSVNVG
-873 PRPLMQAGFV
+873 PGPLMQAGFV

-896 PPARMELEILES
+896 PPERLELEILES

-917 MDVLNAC
+917 MDVLEAC

-996 AHAEALLDLGCRL
+996 AHAAALLALGCRL

-1022 HIPGWFSWQTLAP
+1022 HIPGWVSWQTLAP
-1035 CADDAACASPAR
+1035 CADDAACASSGR
-1047 CAPDR
+1047 CP
-1052 SAP
+1052 PI